1 MTSSGHLLGRGGIP
15 VVMIVAALVPEMG
28 IGLKGKMPWRLKH
41 EMAYFKKVTTSTR
54 DKESINAVIM
64 GRKTWQSI
72 PEKFRPLPKRL
83 NIVLS
88 RSQHENKGDDT
99 VLFCTSLEEAL
110 SKAKEYSKPVEKI
123 FIMGGGELYNQ
134 AHNSGQA
141 GHLVLTEIR
150 ANKEVETDTR
160 IEFPVYGDHSTW
172 IRQPHSSL
180 QEFVGS
186 EVEEQQLQEGDF
198 TYEFAYF
205 KKKETDSK
213 V

>member
-28 IGLKGKMPWRLKH
+28 IGLKGKMPWRLKN
-41 EMAYFKKVTTSTR
+41 EMAYFRKVTTTTR
-54 DKESINAVIM
+54 DNEAINAVIM

-88 RSQHENKGDDT
+88 RSQHENDGDDA
-99 VLFCTSLEEAL
+99 VLFCTSLDEAL
-110 SKAKEYSKPVEKI
+110 SKAKKYSKPVEKI

-134 AHNSGQA
+134 AHNSGQV
-141 GHLVLTEIR
+141 GHLLLTEIR

-160 IEFPVYGDHSTW
+160 IEFPVYGDQSTW
-172 IRQPHSSL
+172 IRQPHSAL
-180 QEFVGS
+180 QELVGS

-198 TYEFAYF
+198 TYGFAYF
-205 KKKETDSK
+205 KKKECDE
-213 V
+213 